1 MTCTDWT
8 NRLID
13 RAQPA
18 TARAEAAQKL
28 ARKCRD
34 YTVWQTLCSIAY
46 DEDEVPAVRC
56 GAVQALSDWN
66 RYAAV
71 NFLTRAFY
79 NSEVRAAAVA
89 TLEKMGPVEGE
100 MEVKLLSDLSALRR
114 GATDIYIEGLASQ
127 YNKDATPGCW
137 SIWWSCCKTVTNII
151 AHGQ

>member
-28 ARKCRD
+28 ARECRD

-56 GAVQALSDWN
+56 GVVQALPDWN

-71 NFLTRAFY
+71 NFLTRAFH

-100 MEVKLLSDLSALRR
+100 TEAKLLSDLSALRR
-114 GATDIYIEGLASQ
+114 GATDIYIEGLAGQ
-127 YNKDATPGCW
+127 YGRALRNLSMILRHPPKLF
-137 SIWWSCCKTVTNII
+137 SV
-151 AHGQ
+151 